1 MTVSFIRHLRGL
13 HYWLRPHIELLNV
26 TAYKSAMSSSLS
38 FSVQLRSFCS
48 ALEASTGELKQI
60 LENDEHSMDH
70 SSSSCSADG
79 GVKSLDPLMSRLEVL
94 SSRFSLAEES
104 ILGPVETRL
113 STITLEEVSTT
124 SIGSSACRILS
135 HLWLYLKVC
144 LRCERLFA
152 ANECLL
158 DAIESEGV
166 MKPEKT
172 QSRKEYQQKRTLF
185 LYLSFYNFD
194 NTKFIMCSHF
204 PVGGSVREGIWQGE
218 RSAACWKR

>member
-1 MTVSFIRHLRGL
+1 
-13 HYWLRPHIELLNV
+13 
-26 TAYKSAMSSSLS
+26 MSSSLS

-60 LENDEHSMDH
+60 LENEHSMDH

-135 HLWLYLKVC
+135 HL
-144 LRCERLFA
+144 
-152 ANECLL
+152 
-158 DAIESEGV
+158 
-166 MKPEKT
+166 
-172 QSRKEYQQKRTLF
+172 
-185 LYLSFYNFD
+185 
-194 NTKFIMCSHF
+194 
-204 PVGGSVREGIWQGE
+204 
-218 RSAACWKR
+218 